1 MTVAL
6 PASSVEYVKTTVTAS
21 EDPTSQP
28 PEFAFTTTEAPT
40 VWIEGEWVDD
50 TTYDARLLVGPGTTA
65 VLTAGLWFCWLKIT
79 DSPEVPVRRFDMLR
93 VT

>member
-1 MTVAL
+1 VIVMPST
-6 PASSVEYVKTTVTAS
+6 SKEYLVTTVTAS
-21 EDPTSQP
+21 ADPTGVTPQ
-28 PEFAFTTTEAPT
+28 FAFTTTLEDPVT
-40 VWIEGEWVDD
+40 WITGEWVDD